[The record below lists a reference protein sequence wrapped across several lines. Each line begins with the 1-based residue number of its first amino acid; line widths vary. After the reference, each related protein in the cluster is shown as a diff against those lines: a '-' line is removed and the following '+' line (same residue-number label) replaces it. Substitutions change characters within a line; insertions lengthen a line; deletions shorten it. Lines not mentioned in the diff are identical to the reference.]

1 MEFCYPQFQVLT
13 PVPGYLP
20 TGTPPLAEIMPLTNT
35 TSHPSMGMNIAVYHL
50 CNNDFFTLHERD
62 EEMAIVFIEG
72 KFLLSW
78 QCHHEFGL
86 DNNGEYVDVQ
96 RPSCIDDPGYCLHVP
111 RNTRVTMHG
120 TGEILVQTAPN
131 SEPFEPVLY
140 TPENTRVGNFG
151 EGQFEGKALRRVTTY
166 FDIHN
171 APYSNMVC
179 GEIVQPQGGW
189 SSYPPHEHPHPEVY
203 YYRFDKPQGFGACFL
218 DDDVYK
224 IRDRSFAAIEGGK
237 YHPQVTAPGYAM
249 MYVWMFRHFDGYPW
263 DDRNLHPDNH

>member
-1 MEFCYPQFQVLT
+1 MEFDYLK
-13 PVPGYLP
+13 PGTQQLC
-20 TGTPPLAEIMPLTNT
+20 TAD
-35 TSHPSMGMNIAVYHL
+35 SSMMMNITVHVLQAGE
-50 CNNDFFTLHERD
+50 TLALHKPD
-62 EEMAIVFIEG
+62 EEIAIVLIQG
-72 KFLLSW
+72 YALI
-78 QCHHEFGL
+78 
-86 DNNGEYVDVQ
+86 NGNEAK
-96 RPSCIDDPGYCLHVP
+96 RNSCIDDAGYCLHVP
-111 RNTRVTMHG
+111 RDIAVKIISRADDC
-120 TGEILVQTAPN
+120 EILVQTTKN
-131 SEPFEPVLY
+131 DREFEPQFY

-179 GEIVQPQGGW
+179 GEIMQPQGGW

-203 YYRFDKPQGFGACFL
+203 YYRFNKPQGFGACFL

-249 MYVWMFRHFDGYPW
+249 MYVWMIRHFDGYPW
-263 DDRNLHPDNH
+263 DERNFHPQHQWLLST

>member
-1 MEFCYPQFQVLT
+1 MREFDYLA
-13 PVPGYLP
+13 PGTQQLC
-20 TGTPPLAEIMPLTNT
+20 TAD
-35 TSHPSMGMNIAVYHL
+35 SSMMMNITVHALKAGDVL
-50 CNNDFFTLHERD
+50 NLRNAD
-62 EEMAIVFIEG
+62 EEIAIVLIQG
-72 KFLLSW
+72 HVLM
-78 QCHHEFGL
+78 
-86 DNNGEYVDVQ
+86 NGQVAQ
-96 RPSCIDDPGYCLHVP
+96 RESCIDSPGYCLHVCH
-111 RNTRVTMHG
+111 NTAIEITAQADS
-120 TGEILVQTAPN
+120 EILVQSTNNP
-131 SEPFEPVLY
+131 EPFEPQFY

-179 GEIVQPQGGW
+179 GEIMQPQGGW

-224 IRDRSFAAIEGGK
+224 IRNRSFAAIEGGK

-249 MYVWMFRHFDGYPW
+249 MYVWMIRHFDGYPW
-263 DDRNLHPDNH
+263 DERNFHPEHKWLLDS